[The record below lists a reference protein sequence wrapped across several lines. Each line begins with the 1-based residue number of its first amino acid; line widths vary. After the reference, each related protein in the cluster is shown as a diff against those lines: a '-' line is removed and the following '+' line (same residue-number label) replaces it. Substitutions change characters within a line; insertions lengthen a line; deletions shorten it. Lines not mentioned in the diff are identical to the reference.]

1 MTYEE
6 FRKNP
11 DMTSRFRELIKDPV
25 MEQALIILKD
35 GKPAVDA
42 PVSSDPI
49 VSVRL
54 LSQTVGGEA
63 AINLLLSFQD
73 PMIPPPV
80 DPEPDWGQ
88 DLPPETTT

>member
-6 FRKNP
+6 FRKDP
-11 DMTSRFRELIKDPV
+11 EMTARFRELIKDPV
-25 MEQALIILKD
+25 MEQALIIMKD

-42 PVSSDPI
+42 PVTSDPI

-73 PMIPPPV
+73 PFIPPPV
-80 DPEPDWGQ
+80 DPQPTWGV
-88 DLPPETTT
+88 DETHETT